1 MKETF
6 SINELAMITG
16 LSTRTLRNYLS
27 MGVLKGEKA
36 DGAWTFTPEQ
46 VEEFTQNKAVQPS
59 MRAKK
64 HAIVYDFLGTKPFNG
79 DRMCVVLDLTGEEA
93 AGAPMFFC
101 GRINGCTPEAELHF
115 ASEPM
120 GKSVRL
126 ILSGSPKD
134 VTDLVNGFYAR

>member
-59 MRAKK
+59 M
-64 HAIVYDFLGTKPFNG
+64 
-79 DRMCVVLDLTGEEA
+79 CVVLDLTGEEA

-120 GKSVRL
+120 GKGVRL